1 MTTKPEQAPPEA
13 QAAADERDDPVRDP
27 ATVQNVIIL
36 PYVSPEK
43 SGPPAAPGPTP
54 NHWQ

>member
-1 MTTKPEQAPPEA
+1 MTTKPEQAPTEA
-13 QAAADERDDPVRDP
+13 QAAADERDDPGRDP

-36 PYVSPEK
+36 PYVPPET
-43 SGPPAAPGPTP
+43 SEPPSAPGPTP